1 MDTFEFKPTEGF
13 TLAKATA
20 GGETEALAGA
30 TFEPAAFVEG
40 IGEVQ
45 PAEALQVS
53 LEAVVASLPTEVDN
67 NPPAVPMELTAVPV
81 ASGEPDYGMGHGDP
95 YTNEYEPP
103 KPGETKIEDI
113 PGGGAIPGIHGAET
127 IVKDLPPREEE
138 KPTPM
143 QVEMEEAVTKPPSEV
158 IVEVACPWVQ
168 FLGMKQAEK
177 ANRRSRMT
185 PGSGGQLPPQ
195 PSGRNLEL
203 KLPSQPTYLEQRR
216 GPG

>member
-158 IVEVACPWVQ
+158 IVEGGLPMGSVP
-168 FLGMKQAEK
+168 GDETGGESESAESDD
-177 ANRRSRMT
+177 AREWGAAST
-185 PGSGGQLPPQ
+185 PTFRAESGAEAAVPTDLP
-195 PSGRNLEL
+195 RA
-203 KLPSQPTYLEQRR
+203 RR